1 MDNPNQRQVAGTH
14 YAGKLQHWDYVI
26 AARLGYFEGQ
36 ITKYALRYRKKN
48 GAEDVRKALHY
59 LDKLE
64 WALENG
70 KMPWAVVTRVG
81 FDMPVITNFLR
92 ENEPSTLQRQILTVA
107 THYTRQEDL
116 HQLRGYL
123 TLLLAQAEGETR

>member
-1 MDNPNQRQVAGTH
+1 MENPNDRQVAGTH

-48 GAEDVRKALHY
+48 GAEDVAKALHY

-70 KMPWAVVTRVG
+70 RLPWPTNGVTR
-81 FDMPVITNFLR
+81 DLPTMTAFLR
-92 ENEPSTLQRQILTVA
+92 ENEPSTLQRQIITIA
-107 THYTRQEDL
+107 TCYVRRDDL

-123 TLLLAQAEGETR
+123 TLLLAQAKGGS